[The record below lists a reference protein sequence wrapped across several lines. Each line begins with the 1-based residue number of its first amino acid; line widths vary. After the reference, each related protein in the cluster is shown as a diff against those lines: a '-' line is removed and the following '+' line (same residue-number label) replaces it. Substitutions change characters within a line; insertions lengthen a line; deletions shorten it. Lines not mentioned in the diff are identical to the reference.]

1 VLLTLL
7 VVLGLVRPSPLRRA
21 LAFGLSTARAHRTTI
36 VVTMAL
42 LYGVFGLGALSGAA
56 LPPECDVAIM
66 TVLETAVGQLGAT
79 AAYGS
84 GDVARAAVV
93 TFYQNFVVVTFSVHF
108 FLVLL
113 FGIPSYLVAFPQFF
127 LLGIPFGLL
136 GGTNFLGLVPV
147 LVLLLLELT
156 AYFLVVSGGGVV
168 LGTLFRRGF
177 AAYPQAVRAAASLLV
192 PAGLLLLIGAWYEA
206 VLVIAAGF

>member
-1 VLLTLL
+1 
-7 VVLGLVRPSPLRRA
+7 
-21 LAFGLSTARAHRTTI
+21 
-36 VVTMAL
+36 MA
-42 LYGVFGLGALSGAA
+42 
-56 LPPECDVAIM
+56 
-66 TVLETAVGQLGAT
+66 VLENAIGQLGAS

-113 FGIPSYLVAFPQFF
+113 FGIPSYLVAIPQFF

-136 GGTNFLGLVPV
+136 GGTTFFGLVPV
-147 LVLLLLELT
+147 LVLLVLELT

-177 AAYPQAVRAAASLLV
+177 GAYPQAVRAAASLLV
-192 PAGLLLLIGAWYEA
+192 PAGLLLLVGAWYEA
-206 VLVIAAGF
+206 ILLIAAGF